1 MIKIWAAEAK
11 IRQLFIQK
19 HWILHFPWCN
29 FITPSLI
36 PFLPGWYS
44 HLHTSVYTFCNFP
57 FVVSSAK
64 LNPDDIIFTSSRGF
78 FFFLQSQRRH
88 MSKSYSCLWILRNL
102 LTSWWSDVAPQ
113 YPACLCSAGPSPW
126 GAAARRWGR
135 KWSAERASGGSC
147 QAVLHRGRSTPH
159 SQPRSS
165 GPRNL
170 EELLIRQTL
179 TWL

>member
-44 HLHTSVYTFCNFP
+44 HLHTSVYTFCNCP

-78 FFFLQSQRRH
+78 FSSSRVREDTCQSHIHVCGYLETFSHHDEAMKRLNTQHASVVLGRLLGAQQRDAGEG
-88 MSKSYSCLWILRNL
+88 
-102 LTSWWSDVAPQ
+102 SDR
-113 YPACLCSAGPSPW
+113 LKGHRE
-126 GAAARRWGR
+126 GAAGLCCT
-135 KWSAERASGGSC
+135 EVGPLPTVNRAH
-147 QAVLHRGRSTPH
+147 LDRGTW
-159 SQPRSS
+159 
-165 GPRNL
+165 RNY
-170 EELLIRQTL
+170 
-179 TWL
+179 